1 MRFAQ
6 SKEAISVS
14 SRVEGSSSGRGWGE
28 SKLPV
33 KNISWSL
40 KRAPVK
46 KKFESEYPLPHGF
59 GVFLICTLQK
69 GSNKCIPMVANFH
82 NWIFMDLFC
91 LKSNCLCLSNCVR
104 NGRRRNS
111 QNSRAALCWKAAYS
125 KCKRT
130 YQSSHTL
137 ALSSSRET
145 FPSEN
150 G

>member
-46 KKFESEYPLPHGF
+46 KCLKTENQLPPGF
-59 GVFLICTLQK
+59 GVFLNCTLQE
-69 GSNKCIPMVANFH
+69 GSNKCIPVVAKFQNG
-82 NWIFMDLFC
+82 IFMDL
-91 LKSNCLCLSNCVR
+91 LCLNSIGLCNCVC
-104 NGRRRNS
+104 NVRRRIPERLFVAN
-111 QNSRAALCWKAAYS
+111 QLFEI
-125 KCKRT
+125 KRT

-137 ALSSSRET
+137 ALSSSKET
-145 FPSEN
+145 FLGEN